1 MAAAAGNTPSPAAA
15 AAVAPQLPDVTAA
28 ALVPPL
34 PPKTRTPSMAS
45 IYDNHV
51 PELDSPPLSPL
62 ALRHDSMTSN
72 NSSLNSRES
81 SPLKSSIAQSS
92 KMSSSSASPRVRFAS
107 DVSSD
112 QPIKIPIRVR
122 TDNDDRDVAVAV
134 TSLPDKRTSPERF
147 STVSSVSSRSS
158 SFSLTASATSTSQTV
173 ILPPTHAQQTDAH
186 AASIRLE
193 RELSSSMQTAAGA
206 VVTSARQ
213 EQHMSHVSASR
224 SISQDDSNNASSLVA
239 KSNVAQLEVSS
250 SHELDPSARR
260 LSEYDN
266 FSKLIRDHQNQQ
278 FASLTDQIKQLTVGV
293 DLAEDDLDGCSSN
306 AAAPPPPLPAKTV
319 IGAKSSDL
327 LDASRLRFTKRP
339 SLISQ
344 YDNFDDDNSSA
355 PPPPPGSSSTT
366 NVQQRSHSQQQKFVK
381 FVSSTD
387 DAPVVMRGSR
397 SNYEFAHKSS
407 AQGNGYARHEQVTL
421 MKSSQTVATM
431 SSYGGDDFSA
441 DGDGGDVA
449 THPPPLP
456 PKRKN
461 GRLQTTYGHKVCFVL
476 VCLNFLVF

>member
-51 PELDSPPLSPL
+51 PDLDSPPLSPL
-62 ALRHDSMTSN
+62 ALRDDSMTSN

-441 DGDGGDVA
+441 DGGGGGDIA

-461 GRLQTTYGHKVCFVL
+461 GRLKTYGHKVCFVL